1 MNKLPVNKKI
11 FYITIANVHP
21 DANEE
26 MIFDALGNT
35 DIIRIFP
42 IEDTP
47 NSYDI
52 QFYDRKEI
60 YKSLEERK
68 KDIDGVE
75 FKIKLSRLIR

>member
-1 MNKLPVNKKI
+1 MDRLPIDKKI
-11 FYITIANVHP
+11 FYITLTNVHP
-21 DANEE
+21 NANEE
-26 MIFDALGNT
+26 IIFDALGNT

-75 FKIKLSRLIR
+75 FEIKLSGLIR